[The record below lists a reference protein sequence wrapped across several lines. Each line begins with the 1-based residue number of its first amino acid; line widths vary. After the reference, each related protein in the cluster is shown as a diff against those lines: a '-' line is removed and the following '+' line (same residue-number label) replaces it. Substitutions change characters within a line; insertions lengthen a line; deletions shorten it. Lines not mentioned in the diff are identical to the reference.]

1 MITQIP
7 ELIVIGYTVRNRPGL
22 WQILGDPQPPGNY
35 GADAA
40 EKWRREKLPDVKEK
54 IERAGLFGKLTGSIQ
69 DVVAVNISQ
78 GARQPLLDTRSL
90 PPAKNRSA
98 LFVRWLNQQ
107 GFQFPDYPRDTDMR
121 PCAFY
126 GFDPKPF
133 VRIVG
138 MEAMLGG
145 VDVPTGFWYMNE
157 ECISPYEMLV
167 EADRRKVFPLAGVC
181 KFAAVQCS
189 PDYQTHVDPVED
201 ARIAAELTVR
211 FGLYP
216 FTSSTTAL
224 LGSVIADH
232 LQQPVEA
239 SEPEPES
246 ELEVPA
252 EPALNDEAPQGNTPR
267 AVEIRRRMAL
277 DPLDSRSIEATVVHG
292 EPVAS
297 TKAAAKAEEE
307 YEEVEEEVEVAE
319 GEEGDEEAAEE
330 ADGEYEYDEE
340 EVEVEAEA
348 EEDDL
353 EDEYDDGQEEMPVAD
368 EAPGKR
374 LVPRTRRG
382 EQ

>member
-1 MITQIP
+1 M
-7 ELIVIGYTVRNRPGL
+7 
-22 WQILGDPQPPGNY
+22 
-35 GADAA
+35 
-40 EKWRREKLPDVKEK
+40 
-54 IERAGLFGKLTGSIQ
+54 FGKLTGSIQ

-232 LQQPVEA
+232 LQQPVET
-239 SEPEPES
+239 SEPEPEPK
-246 ELEVPA
+246 VPV
-252 EPALNDEAPQGNTPR
+252 T
-267 AVEIRRRMAL
+267 
-277 DPLDSRSIEATVVHG
+277 ATVVHG